1 MRKALRLIVAGTV
14 LTLTAALAAQNGGAA
29 EATEA
34 EEKAAS
40 MIEKGEAELGRGET
54 DAAISTL
61 KAAVDIDPTSSLA
74 HTRLG
79 GALMLKQDYPGA
91 IEQFQQ
97 AISLEDGNAPAFIGL
112 GMAYL
117 HLKQPGPAKA
127 ALTEAKRLDPAKQA
141 DIDRLL
147 QRIEN
152 TAAAPHHP

>member
-1 MRKALRLIVAGTV
+1 MRKALRLIITGAV
-14 LTLTAALAAQNGGAA
+14 LTLTAALAAQNGGA
-29 EATEA
+29 TESTEI

-40 MIEKGEAELGRGET
+40 MIKQGEAELGRGET
-54 DAAISTL
+54 DAAIITL
-61 KAAVDIDPTSSLA
+61 KAAVDIDPKSSLA

-79 GALMLKQDYPGA
+79 GALMLKQDYTGA

-97 AISLEDGNAPAFIGL
+97 AISLEGDNAPAFIGL

-127 ALTEAKRLDPAKQA
+127 ALTEAKKLDKTKQA

-147 QRIEN
+147 QRIES